1 MRDNSKAR
9 SFGIVAVLMLVL
21 TAGCGSGTASPTSES
36 TTTSKVSAVPVSSLN
51 DVRVAAAEV
60 SLHVARNGSDDLVL
74 AWEDLYRDML
84 SVLDDLKNGSR
95 SIDTDGFQNRIAGF
109 DERFDMSTDE
119 RWSRMIAAIERLL
132 NDRPLTTSNS

>member
-1 MRDNSKAR
+1 MRSNSKAR
-9 SFGIVAVLMLVL
+9 SYGIVAVLMLVL